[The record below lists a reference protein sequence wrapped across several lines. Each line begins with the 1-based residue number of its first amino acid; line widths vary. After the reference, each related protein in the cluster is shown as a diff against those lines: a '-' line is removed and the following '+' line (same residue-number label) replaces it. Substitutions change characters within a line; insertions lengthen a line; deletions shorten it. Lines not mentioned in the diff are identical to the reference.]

1 MTYDRINDQNDN
13 NENNNYEVK
22 RLILDKIREYDRI
35 ILSRHIRPDGD
46 AVGST
51 LGLAR
56 IISATYPGKDVRVV
70 NSDYAEYTA
79 FLGCESGQPDDNFY
93 ASALVIVLDT
103 ATTDRISNKRW
114 DRGCEVIKI
123 DHHIDVAPYGDIA
136 WVEDQR
142 CATCEMIADFYMT
155 FSEELTLTREAAT
168 AIYAGMVTDSG
179 RFRFRSVSP
188 ATLRC
193 AAAMLEAGVNTDE
206 LFAELYLEDLDAL
219 KLRAFVY
226 DRIKMTEH
234 GVAYI
239 YIDREI
245 KERFSLSDE
254 EASATVSC
262 LDSIKGSPI
271 WIAFIDNSDGETI
284 RVRLR
289 SRFVTI
295 DKLANKYR
303 GGGHDTASGATL
315 YSPDEI
321 ELLLQDADALLC
333 DFKEKNRGVK

>member
-1 MTYDRINDQNDN
+1 MSDERTNNKTNDD
-13 NENNNYEVK
+13 NYETK

-35 ILSRHIRPDGD
+35 IISRHIRPDGD

-56 IISATYPGKDVRVV
+56 LISASFPSKDVRVV
-70 NSDYAEYTA
+70 NSDYADYTA
-79 FLGCESGQPDDNFY
+79 FLGCESGQPDDDFY
-93 ASALVIVLDT
+93 ASALIIVLDT
-103 ATTDRISNKRW
+103 ATVERISNKRW

-123 DHHIDVAPYGDIA
+123 DHHIDIAPYGDIA
-136 WVEDQR
+136 WVEEER

-155 FSEELTLTREAAT
+155 FENELTLTREAAT

-193 AAAMLEAGVNTDE
+193 AAAMLEGGVDTEE
-206 LFAELYLEDLDAL
+206 LFAELYLEELDSL

-226 DRIKMTEH
+226 DNIKMTKN

-239 YIDREI
+239 YINREI

-289 SRFVTI
+289 SRYVTV

-303 GGGHDTASGATL
+303 GGGHDRASGATL
-315 YSPDEI
+315 YSPEEI
-321 ELLLQDADALLC
+321 ELLLADADAMLC
-333 DFKEKNRGVK
+333 DFKEQNRGVK

>member
-1 MTYDRINDQNDN
+1 MTEERSNDV
-13 NENNNYEVK
+13 NYEIK

-35 ILSRHIRPDGD
+35 IISRHIRPDGD

-56 IISATYPGKDVRVV
+56 LISASFPQKDVRVV
-70 NSDYAEYTA
+70 NSDYADYTA
-79 FLGCESGQPDDNFY
+79 FLGCESGQPDDDFY
-93 ASALVIVLDT
+93 ASALVMVLDT
-103 ATTDRISNKRW
+103 ATVDRISNKRW
-114 DRGCEVIKI
+114 ERGCEVIKI

-136 WVEDQR
+136 WIEEER

-155 FSEELTLTREAAT
+155 FSDELTLTREAAT

-193 AAAMLEAGVNTDE
+193 AAAMLEGGVDTEE
-206 LFAELYLEDLDAL
+206 LYAELYLDDISAL

-226 DRIKMTEH
+226 ESIKLTEH

-239 YIDREI
+239 HIDREI
-245 KERFSLSDE
+245 KERFALSDE
-254 EASATVSC
+254 AASATVGC
-262 LDSIKGSPI
+262 MDSIKGSPI

-303 GGGHDTASGATL
+303 GGGHDCASGATL

-321 ELLLQDADALLC
+321 DLLLADADALLC